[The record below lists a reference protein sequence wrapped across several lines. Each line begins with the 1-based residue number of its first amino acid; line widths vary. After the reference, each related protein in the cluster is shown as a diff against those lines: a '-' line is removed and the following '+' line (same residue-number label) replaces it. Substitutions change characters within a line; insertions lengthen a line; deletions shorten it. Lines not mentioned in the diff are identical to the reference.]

1 MLFRIPLPNQA
12 KQEKQAVTKQCTKC
26 GKTKPVTEFH
36 KNKGGKYGVQSR
48 CKVCRKANKAKW
60 SAENPYY
67 GARYYAENAEK
78 MKERIR
84 IWRAENPEK
93 RRATDAKYR
102 AKNAEKVKAYRA
114 EYQKANRDKFRA
126 SSQRYRARKLNA
138 PGDFT
143 AADWKAKLEYY
154 GYRCRYCGIHKSE
167 TSEGWLEAD
176 HAIPLSQGG
185 TNFISNIVP
194 ACKSCNCSKGT
205 KTFTEF
211 LNGQ

>member
-1 MLFRIPLPNQA
+1 MLFRIPLPNQT
-12 KQEKQAVTKQCTKC
+12 KQEKQATTKQCTKC
-26 GKTKPVTEFH
+26 GKTKPLTEFH
-36 KNKGGKYGVQSR
+36 KQKCGRYGVQSR
-48 CKVCRKANKAKW
+48 CKVCRNADQANYR
-60 SAENPYY
+60 AENL
-67 GARYYAENAEK
+67 EK
-78 MKERIR
+78 VRAADAK
-84 IWRAENPEK
+84 WRAENREK
-93 RRATDAKYR
+93 RRAYDAKWYAENRDKKLARNSEYFRANQDKYR
-102 AKNAEKVKAYRA
+102 AYTQRRRA
-114 EYQKANRDKFRA
+114 KKR
-126 SSQRYRARKLNA
+126 NA

-143 AADWKAKLEYY
+143 SADWKAKLEYY